1 MSKPRFDKL
10 LEPNNIGLVRVR
22 NRIIKTGANPGFYP
36 YEDGHVQ
43 QPIVDYYDAVAAGG
57 AGLIIVGSGE
67 IDWPI
72 GTVPNVGYRMDE
84 ERYIPGL
91 KKVADAIRKHG
102 CPAFIQ
108 LLHMGPRHPQALTG
122 FQPISASSLPQ
133 DQIPQPDCSV
143 AREMTLQDIVRVKG
157 RFVNAAL
164 IAQKAG
170 FQGVEINAATYQLL
184 NSFLSRAWNR
194 RKDAYGCGSPEN
206 RARIVVEL
214 IQEIKSAAGKDF
226 AVAVLWNGMESGLAN
241 GITVDD
247 SRTFARMFEKAG
259 ADVLQARVEFYNRP
273 IDPSKR
279 DTTHFPD
286 MLEFVNSLL
295 GLDKEID
302 MSLHGRGGWVRIAA
316 EIKKVVS
323 VPVMAV
329 GRLDPDLSEQI
340 LRQGKADLVGF
351 NRRLMADHE
360 LPNKLIAGNAEDI
373 APCTACLT
381 CYDQTKSLKPPR
393 CRINA
398 AFGKEKECEIRPAAQ
413 RKTVMV
419 VGGGPAGMEAARIAA
434 LRGHKVSLYERLG
447 KLGGSMR
454 VAAVVKGPERENF
467 LEIVRYL
474 DGQMTKLG
482 VKVTLGRE
490 VTPDLVEKIKP
501 DVLVLAAGAK
511 HNIPNVPGINS
522 RKVLT
527 SERLHGRVKLLLGV
541 FGPTLLRSL
550 TKIYV
555 PLGRNVVVLG
565 GGVHGCQT
573 AEFLV
578 KRGRRVTIVDTCT
591 EALIGYGLVEQV
603 KQWLLNWLKANGVN
617 FIPEATWEEVT
628 AEGVVLSA
636 ASGARHTVKADTVVT
651 ALPLKPN
658 TEFFERMKSKA
669 PEVYVIGD
677 AREPNFVVDAIEDGM
692 RTGLRI

>member
-1 MSKPRFDKL
+1 
-10 LEPNNIGLVRVR
+10 
-22 NRIIKTGANPGFYP
+22 
-36 YEDGHVQ
+36 
-43 QPIVDYYDAVAAGG
+43 
-57 AGLIIVGSGE
+57 
-67 IDWPI
+67 
-72 GTVPNVGYRMDE
+72 
-84 ERYIPGL
+84 
-91 KKVADAIRKHG
+91 
-102 CPAFIQ
+102 
-108 LLHMGPRHPQALTG
+108 
-122 FQPISASSLPQ
+122 
-133 DQIPQPDCSV
+133 
-143 AREMTLQDIVRVKG
+143 
-157 RFVNAAL
+157 
-164 IAQKAG
+164 
-170 FQGVEINAATYQLL
+170 
-184 NSFLSRAWNR
+184 
-194 RKDAYGCGSPEN
+194 
-206 RARIVVEL
+206 
-214 IQEIKSAAGKDF
+214 
-226 AVAVLWNGMESGLAN
+226 
-241 GITVDD
+241 
-247 SRTFARMFEKAG
+247 
-259 ADVLQARVEFYNRP
+259 
-273 IDPSKR
+273 
-279 DTTHFPD
+279 
-286 MLEFVNSLL
+286 
-295 GLDKEID
+295 
-302 MSLHGRGGWVRIAA
+302 
-316 EIKKVVS
+316 
-323 VPVMAV
+323 
-329 GRLDPDLSEQI
+329 
-340 LRQGKADLVGF
+340 
-351 NRRLMADHE
+351 
-360 LPNKLIAGNAEDI
+360 
-373 APCTACLT
+373 
-381 CYDQTKSLKPPR
+381 
-393 CRINA
+393 
-398 AFGKEKECEIRPAAQ
+398 
-413 RKTVMV
+413 
-419 VGGGPAGMEAARIAA
+419 
-434 LRGHKVSLYERLG
+434 
-447 KLGGSMR
+447 MR